1 MFRARTTAFRSSSSV
16 DRGNAFLGSASA
28 GLGLFLG
35 FPEDEHEGGVESALF
50 GISRV
55 SRRATELAR
64 LCRAFYDLGVRVV
77 LASDAVVEVRLDD
90 LLTALGGSEFD
101 AA

>member
-1 MFRARTTAFRSSSSV
+1 M
-16 DRGNAFLGSASA
+16 
-28 GLGLFLG
+28 
-35 FPEDEHEGGVESALF
+35 
-50 GISRV
+50 

-64 LCRAFYDLGVRVV
+64 LCRAFDDLGVRVV